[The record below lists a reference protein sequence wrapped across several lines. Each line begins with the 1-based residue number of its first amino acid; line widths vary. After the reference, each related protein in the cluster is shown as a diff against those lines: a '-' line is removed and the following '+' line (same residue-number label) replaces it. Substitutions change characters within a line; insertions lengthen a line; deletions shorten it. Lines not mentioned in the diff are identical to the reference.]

1 MASGLRSAY
10 ATYSMS
16 AFNSALSTVVGGHN
30 QTQINDLLYYNNK
43 TIKTQD
49 GKYYQISVRQAQS
62 NKSFKDVACT
72 TGALYTLMSNAV
84 VISGAFTSGYT
95 SPDNSSF
102 KYSCTCP
109 QYIVTYVERKNY
121 VVTSDVS
128 TTRNKT
134 VDSLYDIIAMPY
146 GAMDI
151 RYGAG
156 TNDHFTTD
164 SLVSMASMTSIATA
178 LGGGSDKSFI
188 YDIQL
193 LPYCPVQGLLEDEPG
208 KITIDPANEH
218 KEFDYVLDQSNSSK
232 IGILFYVPK
241 SSFTLNIEKEMMWD
255 KYNYISGFTDIKV
268 LPSPYSSLQQNVDY
282 VITDLVKPDELPYES
297 GMAVCS
303 IETSSNNAMTFM
315 KIDKVTGKIK
325 EQVIANKLT
334 IYFYKDGTTYGGALM
349 DVQIAS
355 RSGGTYTAPSFRLSK
370 LKYDAADYYLAW
382 RLDQNSWSG
391 KYVNKGIVNVSKIP
405 VYNAELNGAMAIK
418 IDNECKLYRLVSPN
432 YVGEFEFSVSKN
444 GGVSKFNVDCTYKPY
459 NPYIHVNPD
468 FKNLYGQD
476 FNDSRGL
483 ICQGDYTVGMIS
495 DAFTNYELQNKN
507 YQAIFNR
514 QIQNMDVM
522 NDIARQE
529 AIFGAI
535 GGTVASTASGAVTGA
550 IVGGGGGAIAG
561 AAVGLAAGAAGGVMD
576 LVNLDKK
583 INENRSYAVDMYNFS
598 LQNIK
603 ALPYTMTRCT
613 ALTYNN
619 KLFPFVETYSCTDE
633 EEEAFVYKLRYD
645 GMTVNKIGK
654 IKDYTYLAGNMLK
667 AEIIRFEGLNE
678 DAHMASEIYN
688 EIKKGVYL

>member
-1 MASGLRSAY
+1 MASGLLSAY
-10 ATYSMS
+10 ATYSLS
-16 AFNSALSTVVGGHN
+16 AFNSALNTAVGGHN

-43 TIKTQD
+43 IIKTQD
-49 GKYYQISVRQAQS
+49 GKYYQISVRQAPS
-62 NKSFKDVACT
+62 NKSFTDVACT
-72 TGALYTLMSNAV
+72 TGDLHTLMSNAV
-84 VISGAFTSGYT
+84 VVSGAFTSGYT
-95 SPDNSSF
+95 TPDDSSF

-128 TTRNKT
+128 ATRNKT
-134 VDSLYDIIAMPY
+134 VDALYDIIAMPY

-151 RYGAG
+151 RYGTG
-156 TNDHFTTD
+156 TDDHFTTD

-241 SSFTLNIEKEMMWD
+241 GSFTLNIEKEMKWD
-255 KYNYISGFTDIKV
+255 EYKYISGFTNITV
-268 LPSPYSSLQQNVDY
+268 LPPPYSSIKQNVDY
-282 VITDLVKPDELPYES
+282 VIPELVKPDGLPYENGIATCLIKTS
-297 GMAVCS
+297 G
-303 IETSSNNAMTFM
+303 NNAMTFM
-315 KIDKVTGKIK
+315 KIDKVTGEIK
-325 EQVIANKLT
+325 EQVKADEIF
-334 IYFYKDGTTYGGALM
+334 IYFYKDSTMFGGAYM
-349 DVQIAS
+349 AVQIATDD
-355 RSGGTYTAPSFRLSK
+355 GGHYNATGFELTK
-370 LKYDAADYYLAW
+370 TKYEDADYYLAW
-382 RLDQNSWSG
+382 RLDQNSWTG
-391 KYVNKGIVNVSKIP
+391 KYVNEGIANVSKIP
-405 VYNAELNGAMAIK
+405 VYNAGLSGALAIK

-535 GGTVASTASGAVTGA
+535 GGTVTSTATGAVTGA
-550 IVGGGGGAIAG
+550 IAGGGTGA
-561 AAVGLAAGAAGGVMD
+561 AAGAALGLTAGVVGGAMD
-576 LVNLDKK
+576 IANLDKK

-598 LQNIK
+598 LQNVK

-633 EEEAFVYKLRYD
+633 EKEAFINKLKYD

-654 IKDYTYLAGNMLK
+654 IKEYTDLAGNMLK
-667 AEIIRFEGLNE
+667 AEIIRLDGLKE
-678 DAHMASEIYN
+678 DAHMASEIYS